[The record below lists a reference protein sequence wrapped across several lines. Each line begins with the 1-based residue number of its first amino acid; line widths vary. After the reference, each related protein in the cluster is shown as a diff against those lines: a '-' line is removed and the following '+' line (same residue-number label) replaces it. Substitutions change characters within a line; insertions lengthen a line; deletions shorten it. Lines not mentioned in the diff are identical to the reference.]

1 MKDVMKQATMS
12 LIILDVFLAALKD
25 AKNALPQ
32 PNVLHAKKAVVT
44 TWIKKLKPAS

>member
-1 MKDVMKQATMS
+1 MKDAMKIINMS
-12 LIILDVFLAALKD
+12 LMILDVLLAALKD

>member
-1 MKDVMKQATMS
+1 MKIATMS
-12 LIILDVFLAALKD
+12 SIILDVILAAFKD

-44 TWIKKLKPAS
+44 IWMKKIKPAL

>member
-1 MKDVMKQATMS
+1 MMKIATMS
-12 LIILDVFLAALKD
+12 TIILDVFLATLKD

-44 TWIKKLKPAS
+44 IWMKELKPAS